1 MDAKKASEMI
11 LSCIKNSNLNYFA
24 QESPFSITINIR
36 KTFVKDLNGTLL
48 SPNQDFSDIE
58 NLRSENEFL
67 KNDNFTLKSALIY
80 RDTEKDASEKALH
93 DLSIKLEKAKA
104 ELSETLAKNK
114 QISKEKIEIEKRR
127 SDQENKI
134 VSLQSETKNLKIEVN
149 DLKNEIKV
157 TSKIIK
163 AKEKEVSKLVGKKTI
178 SKKILKTTSLKTK
191 F

>member
-1 MDAKKASEMI
+1 MDAKKSSEMI

-58 NLRSENEFL
+58 YLRSENEFL

-114 QISKEKIEIEKRR
+114 QISK
-127 SDQENKI
+127 
-134 VSLQSETKNLKIEVN
+134 
-149 DLKNEIKV
+149 
-157 TSKIIK
+157 
-163 AKEKEVSKLVGKKTI
+163 
-178 SKKILKTTSLKTK
+178 
-191 F
+191 